1 MIRGIGD
8 PLVGAYA
15 RCYLVRI
22 GVLTSKSNE
31 YLKECFADFLGVYH
45 TVSHGKIVYTAL
57 G

>member
-22 GVLTSKSNE
+22 GVMTHKSNE
-31 YLKECFADFLGVYH
+31 YLKECFADFLAVYH
-45 TVSHGKIVYTAL
+45 TVICRD
-57 G
+57 

>member
-22 GVLTSKSNE
+22 GVMTSRSNE
-31 YLKECFADFLGVYH
+31 YLKECFADFLSVYH
-45 TVSHGKIVYTAL
+45 TVSHGKIVYSYWA
-57 G
+57 

>member
-22 GVLTSKSNE
+22 GVKTSKSHE
-31 YLKECFADFLGVYH
+31 YLNTCFADFLGVYH
-45 TVSHGKIVYTAL
+45 TVSHAKQPMAIDS
-57 G
+57 